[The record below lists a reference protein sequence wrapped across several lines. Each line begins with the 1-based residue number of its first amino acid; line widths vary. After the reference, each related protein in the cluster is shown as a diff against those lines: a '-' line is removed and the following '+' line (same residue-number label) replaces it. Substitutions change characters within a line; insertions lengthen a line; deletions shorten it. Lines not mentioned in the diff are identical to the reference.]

1 MAECLRL
8 ISLMD
13 SSWLYTKTTLV
24 SPWIIKHIVV
34 FTLGI
39 RKAVNR
45 FYLFDDMPC
54 WSILERSLCWIEVW
68 GGHLQALTALL
79 VLAKFTSECDL
90 GYFNV
95 FNFFSLCPSVF
106 FSVCRFLDS
115 AIHLQK
121 EVLVWRNILIIP
133 HFFLFASA

>member
-1 MAECLRL
+1 M
-8 ISLMD
+8 
-13 SSWLYTKTTLV
+13 
-24 SPWIIKHIVV
+24 SPWIIKHVVV

-39 RKAVNR
+39 HKAVNR

-54 WSILERSLCWIEVW
+54 WSILELSLCWIEVW

-95 FNFFSLCPSVF
+95 FNFSASAHL
-106 FSVCRFLDS
+106 FLDS
-115 AIHLQK
+115 AIHFSEFHIFSFLQ
-121 EVLVWRNILIIP
+121 VPSSV
-133 HFFLFASA
+133 